1 MGRVGEISADH
12 VGAERVGDLARHS
25 PHGLDGIQGRAER
38 AAYREERLG
47 LSQSPLLAPEQVG
60 ALRLG
65 LLAVGDVAQDRQM
78 PARDEPGRGA
88 VLDVPQRS
96 IGPDHS
102 ELPRLLAGREKG
114 LPGGIEPRSRLDE
127 LIEPLTEQLTV
138 GHTEQTTGS
147 GVRVDERPR
156 IVDDEHGVAGGRE
169 EGLRLWA
176 AGHWIWLSRSR
187 RRHGGRRCTRRYFGV
202 AGLVN
207 RPTARCLGVNRL
219 LTGEGEHGRHLQN
232 LSSDTGPRPNRE
244 GI

>member
-1 MGRVGEISADH
+1 MVSMGSRV
-12 VGAERVGDLARHS
+12 
-25 PHGLDGIQGRAER
+25 
-38 AAYREERLG
+38 
-47 LSQSPLLAPEQVG
+47 APEEVG

-65 LLAVGDVAQDRQM
+65 LVAVGDVAQDRQV

-88 VLDVPQRS
+88 VLDVPHRS

-102 ELPRLLAGREKG
+102 ELPRLLGREKG

-127 LIEPLTEQLTV
+127 LIEPLTEQFTA

-169 EGLRLWA
+169 ECLRLWA

-187 RRHGGRRCTRRYFGV
+187 RRHGGRRSARRYFGV
-202 AGLVN
+202 AGRQRADGSVSRGQRA
-207 RPTARCLGVNRL
+207 RPSRRSGMAVLSRERL
-219 LTGEGEHGRHLQN
+219 SHRTQRGGGGGGGAGADGTHTHCHGWLIP
-232 LSSDTGPRPNRE
+232 SP
-244 GI
+244 